1 MKLPNLYSFVR
12 DQRIS
17 VKNVLQVEDL
27 DSLFM
32 LPLCAQAFAEFQ
44 DLEAELQALP
54 LAVGQHDVWSFI
66 WGNSVYSSSK
76 FYALVFKNMDVEPS
90 FSWLWKSKCTPRIK
104 FFGWLLLV
112 DRLNTRN
119 MVRRRHFHLDSGNAC
134 AMCNTSAEEDI
145 FHLFFNCTF
154 ATSCWQKL
162 RLRWPNTY
170 DLHEKIAFG
179 RRNSLHGFFMEIFLV
194 ASWELWNLRNDK
206 IFNGAPVSTG
216 IWVCKFK
223 KQVKLQLLRVKES
236 FHPQIVQWLDSIV

>member
-1 MKLPNLYSFVR
+1 VKLPNLYSFVR

-112 DRLNTRN
+112 DRLNTRI
-119 MVRRRHFHLDSGNAC
+119 MLRRRHFHLDSGYAC
-134 AMCNTSAEEDI
+134 AMCNTGAEEDI
-145 FHLFFNCTF
+145 SHLFFNCPF

-162 RLRWPNTY
+162 RLRWPNIY

-179 RRNSLHGFFMEIFLV
+179 RKIVCMASLWRFSWWLPRNCGTYAMIRSLMVLQSPPAFGFANSRSKL
-194 ASWELWNLRNDK
+194 N
-206 IFNGAPVSTG
+206 FN
-216 IWVCKFK
+216 I
-223 KQVKLQLLRVKES
+223 
-236 FHPQIVQWLDSIV
+236 